1 MSLRNAIYPVV
12 ACLWLAAVLLAGV
25 AACTSD
31 SETATAPEQEGGAA
45 SFTFLN
51 LGVNTPLNDAV
62 RKNLESH
69 LGDGYAETR
78 APVDLTLRPRGLLE
92 SRIPKLYALH
102 RRFISDVGHRV
113 EHNITRITYRY
124 PRREGTPFVFVRTVF
139 SNYNHLPL
147 YFRIT
152 MNEAGASVVEKLR
165 DKYGKPDTISMPGAE
180 EVFHWEKNGDA
191 LVVSRMTNRLGN
203 PEYDVMFYFVKNLT
217 DLLATEETERLR
229 KEEKLRK
236 AGETA
241 F

>member
-1 MSLRNAIYPVV
+1 MSLRNAIHTAV
-12 ACLWLAAVLLAGV
+12 ACLWLAAVLLAGIV
-25 AACTSD
+25 ACAPDENTD
-31 SETATAPEQEGGAA
+31 TAAEQEGGAV

-51 LGVNTPLNDAV
+51 IAANTPLNDAV

-78 APVDLTLRPRGLLE
+78 APIDLTLRPRGLLE
-92 SRIPKLYALH
+92 NRIPVLYALY

-124 PRREGTPFVFVRTVF
+124 PRRQGTPFVFVRTVF

-152 MNEAGASVVEKLR
+152 MNEAGASVVEKLWE
-165 DKYGKPDTISMPGAE
+165 KYGEPATISMSGAE
-180 EVFHWEKNGDA
+180 EVFLWEKNGDA
-191 LVVSRMTNRLGN
+191 LVVSRMINRLGN

-217 DLLATEETERLR
+217 DLLATEKTERLR
-229 KEEKLRK
+229 REEKLRK
-236 AGETA
+236 AGKTA